1 MTSVPSDPRQAAS
14 LPGQTSHADRSADAV
29 KGRGTVLI
37 MAGGTGGHIFPG
49 LAVADQMAERDW
61 RVVWL
66 GNPRGM
72 EAQLIPSRGIAF
84 EPIDFGG
91 LRGKGLLTKL
101 LLPLNLL
108 RGFWQSIRALRR
120 VAPSV
125 VLGMGGYVTFPG
137 GMMAVLL
144 GRPLVLHEQNSIA
157 GLANKVLARVAD
169 RVMAAFPGAI
179 AGADVC
185 GNPVSEQMTHE
196 AAPAERFEGRSG
208 PLRLLIVGGSLGAR
222 ALNEIVPQALALLP
236 PDKRPQVVHQS
247 GRANLEALKQNYAAA
262 GVDADLLPF
271 IDDMATAYAEA
282 DLVIARAGAMTVS
295 ELACVGAA
303 SLLVP
308 YPHAVDDHQT
318 TNAGW
323 LADAGAAWVVQQ
335 SELDAQSLANRL
347 AGLDRAQL
355 QKMAGNA
362 RRLGRPEAAAHVADT
377 CEALAS

>member
-1 MTSVPSDPRQAAS
+1 MS
-14 LPGQTSHADRSADAV
+14 
-29 KGRGTVLI
+29 KGTVLI

-49 LAVADQMAERDW
+49 LAVADQLAARDW
-61 RVVWL
+61 RIVWL

-72 EAQLIPSRGIAF
+72 EAQVIPGRNIPF

-91 LRGKGLLTKL
+91 VRGKGLVTIA

-120 VAPSV
+120 VGPSV

-137 GMMAVLL
+137 GMMAALL

-169 RVMAAFPGAI
+169 RVMAAFPGALV
-179 AGADVC
+179 GAEVC
-185 GNPVSEQMTHE
+185 GNPVSVAMARQPT
-196 AAPAERFEGRSG
+196 PADRFAGRTG
-208 PLRLLIVGGSLGAR
+208 PLRLLVVGGSLGAK
-222 ALNEIVPQALALLP
+222 ALNDIVPQALALLP
-236 PDKRPQVVHQS
+236 ADRRPRVTHQA
-247 GRANLEALKQNYAAA
+247 GRANLDSLRQNYAQA
-262 GVDADLLPF
+262 GVEAELLPF
-271 IDDMATAYAEA
+271 IDDMAAAYGEA

-318 TNAGW
+318 TNATW
-323 LADAGAAWVVQQ
+323 LADADAAWLVQQ
-335 SELDAQSLANRL
+335 TALEARSLADRL
-347 AGLDRAQL
+347 AGLDRARL
-355 QKMAGNA
+355 LAMATRA
-362 RRLGRPEAAAHVADT
+362 RELGRPDAALRVADT
-377 CEALAS
+377 CEALAR

>member
-1 MTSVPSDPRQAAS
+1 MIDTRHPSAIGGAGAA
-14 LPGQTSHADRSADAV
+14 
-29 KGRGTVLI
+29 GRGTVLI

-49 LAVADQMAERDW
+49 LAVADQMAARDW
-61 RVVWL
+61 RIVWL

-72 EAQLIPSRGIAF
+72 EAQVIPSRGIAF

-108 RGFWQSIRALRR
+108 RGFWQSLRALRR

-157 GLANKVLARVAD
+157 GMANKVLARVAD

-179 AGADVC
+179 DGADVC
-185 GNPVSEQMTHE
+185 GNPVSERMTHE
-196 AAPAERFEGRSG
+196 ATPEERFAGRSG
-208 PLRLLIVGGSLGAR
+208 PLRLLVVGGSLGAK
-222 ALNEIVPQALALLP
+222 ALNDIVPQALALLP
-236 PDKRPQVVHQS
+236 PERRPMVIHQS
-247 GRANLEALKQNYAAA
+247 GWANLDALKKNYAQA
-262 GVDADLLPF
+262 GVDAELLPF

-295 ELACVGAA
+295 ELACIGAA

-318 TNAGW
+318 SNAAW

-335 SELDAQSLANRL
+335 AALDARSLSERL
-347 AGLDRAQL
+347 AGLERGPLLA
-355 QKMAGNA
+355 MASRA
-362 RRLGRPEAAAHVADT
+362 RRLGRPDAAAHVADT

>member
-1 MTSVPSDPRQAAS
+1 
-14 LPGQTSHADRSADAV
+14 
-29 KGRGTVLI
+29 

-49 LAVADQMAERDW
+49 LAVADQMAARDW
-61 RVVWL
+61 RIVWL

-72 EAQLIPSRGIAF
+72 EAQVVPSRGISF

-91 LRGKGLLTKL
+91 VRGKGIVTKL

-108 RGFWQSIRALRR
+108 RGFWQSVRTLRR
-120 VAPSV
+120 VSPSV

-157 GLANKVLARVAD
+157 GMANKVLARVAD
-169 RVMAAFPGAI
+169 QVMAAFPGAI

-185 GNPVSEQMTHE
+185 GNPVSEKMTHE
-196 AAPAERFEGRSG
+196 PPPIERFEGRSG
-208 PLRLLIVGGSLGAR
+208 PLRLLVVGGSLGAK
-222 ALNEIVPQALALLP
+222 ALNDIVPQALALLP
-236 PDKRPQVVHQS
+236 AGGRPTVIHQS
-247 GRANLEALKQNYAAA
+247 GRANLEALTQNYAAA
-262 GVDADLLPF
+262 GVEAEIVPF

-318 TNAGW
+318 TNAAW

-335 SELDAQSLANRL
+335 SVLEPQTLANRL
-347 AGLDRAQL
+347 AGLDRAGL

-362 RRLGRPEAAAHVADT
+362 RRLGRPDAAAHVADT